1 MPAPDSA
8 ESKGLAR
15 LDIQTGFLQQ
25 PIEKLPRYSFR
36 GRDHGNTNRE
46 QA

>member
-8 ESKGLAR
+8 ESEHR